1 MMTMRC
7 ARKRKTMIDA
17 ASRRVGERVVCNDN
31 NNNNNSTIYFCCV
44 ITDYIS
50 VLMFVCSVRFS

>member
-1 MMTMRC
+1 
-7 ARKRKTMIDA
+7 MIDA
-17 ASRRVGERVVCNDN
+17 ASRRVGERVVCND
-31 NNNNNSTIYFCCV
+31 NNNNSTIYFCCV

>member
-1 MMTMRC
+1 MQMRC
-7 ARKRKTMIDA
+7 ARRRKTIIDA
-17 ASRRVGERVVCNDN
+17 ASRPVGERVVCND
-31 NNNNNSTIYFCCV
+31 NNNNSTIYFCCV

>member
-7 ARKRKTMIDA
+7 ARRRKTMIDA
-17 ASRRVGERVVCNDN
+17 RFSVGERVVCNDN

>member
-1 MMTMRC
+1 MC
-7 ARKRKTMIDA
+7 ARRKTIIDA

>member
-1 MMTMRC
+1 MQMRC
-7 ARKRKTMIDA
+7 ARRRKTIIDA

-31 NNNNNSTIYFCCV
+31 DNNSTIYFCCV

>member
-1 MMTMRC
+1 
-7 ARKRKTMIDA
+7 MIDA
-17 ASRRVGERVVCNDN
+17 ASRRVGGRVVCNDN

>member
-1 MMTMRC
+1 
-7 ARKRKTMIDA
+7 MIDA
-17 ASRRVGERVVCNDN
+17 ASRRVGERVVCNDH

>member
-1 MMTMRC
+1 
-7 ARKRKTMIDA
+7 MIDA

-50 VLMFVCSVRFS
+50 VLMFVCFVRFS